1 MYTAFNGSFS
11 FGGDMKLK
19 NVLPILLVAAFLLSA
34 CGAQNNQSAIQT
46 GIAQTLQ
53 ISQLETAAAGAGN
66 GNGGAP
72 QATTDPGQPAA
83 TQQPTDTPTI
93 TLTSTPSVPYVTVSQ
108 DTNCRRG
115 PSVSYGLV
123 TTILVGQQ
131 VQVLKT
137 FSNSYAVIQ
146 NPNGSGDCWLYLQYA
161 NTTDFSAYALVA
173 ATQPPTPTNTATPT
187 PSIVWDGNWNMYANG
202 AAIGVID
209 VNESGNS
216 LSGAFSYSGSNF
228 TFSLTLNSDKTAAT
242 GSYTNTTAVYTR
254 PLVWQIKK
262 NTNQFV
268 GHFENGGTNYEW
280 CGWRSGASMPSPCL
294 LP

>member
-1 MYTAFNGSFS
+1 MYTAFNASLT

-66 GNGGAP
+66 GNGQAP

-93 TLTSTPSVPYVTVSQ
+93 TMTWTPSVPYVTVSQ

-115 PSVSYGLV
+115 PSISYGLV

-137 FSNSYAVIQ
+137 FSNSYAVVQ

-161 NTTDFSAYALVA
+161 NTTDFSAYSLVA
-173 ATQPPTPTNTATPT
+173 ATQPPTPTNTATAT
-187 PSIVWDGNWNMYANG
+187 PDFDWDGSWNFQANG
-202 AAIGVID
+202 SPYNGVNI
-209 VNESGNS
+209 NQSGNS
-216 LSGAFSYSGSNF
+216 LSGSFMSAGNTIS
-228 TFSLTLNSDKTAAT
+228 FSLTLSSNHQSASGTWTNSAGPTGTVQWMIKSGNHNQFI
-242 GSYTNTTAVYTR
+242 GSYVYSGTT
-254 PLVWQIKK
+254 
-262 NTNQFV
+262 
-268 GHFENGGTNYEW
+268 YEW
-280 CGWRSGASMPSPCL
+280 CGARPGSSIPSPCQW
-294 LP
+294 P